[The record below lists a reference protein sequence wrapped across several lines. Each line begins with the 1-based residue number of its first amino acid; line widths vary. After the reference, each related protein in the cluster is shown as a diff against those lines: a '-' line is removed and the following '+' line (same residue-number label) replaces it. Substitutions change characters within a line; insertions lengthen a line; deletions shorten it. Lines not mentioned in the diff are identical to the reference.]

1 MWHFFEQIVPLRL
14 FRVPCG
20 ALVKLERN
28 LKFLYMVLASGCNA
42 FFFVV
47 IVEYIAGIDENGAE

>member
-1 MWHFFEQIVPLRL
+1 MWTGL
-14 FRVPCG
+14 FCREEGPCG
-20 ALVKLERN
+20 ALVKLERS
-28 LKFLYMVLASGCNA
+28 LKFLYMVLVSGCNA